1 MCVSDC
7 CSSCVCVLLGK
18 VSVSLC
24 VFVALFRKQR
34 KRNAARQDANLYYI
48 WFVVVVVV
56 AREILSKT
64 RAHESKHTYLVLILI
79 NLLQIF
85 DPEKIVFI
93 SLWIKLHL
101 LFLFLALVLNVD
113 LLFQTLSSICSQT
126 HSRRCFFLLFRF
138 VFFFVLHFQLAF
150 RKLIAFSF
158 VVFVESAG
166 KEKWVH

>member
-7 CSSCVCVLLGK
+7 GCSCVCVLLGK

-56 AREILSKT
+56 ARKIFSKT
-64 RAHESKHTYLVLILI
+64 RAHESKHTLVLILI

-85 DPEKIVFI
+85 DLEKIVFI
-93 SLWIKLHL
+93 SL
-101 LFLFLALVLNVD
+101 
-113 LLFQTLSSICSQT
+113 
-126 HSRRCFFLLFRF
+126 
-138 VFFFVLHFQLAF
+138 
-150 RKLIAFSF
+150 
-158 VVFVESAG
+158 
-166 KEKWVH
+166 

>member
-18 VSVSLC
+18 VIVSLC

-48 WFVVVVVV
+48 WFVVVVV
-56 AREILSKT
+56 ARKIFSKT

-85 DPEKIVFI
+85 DLEKIVFI
-93 SLWIKLHL
+93 SL
-101 LFLFLALVLNVD
+101 
-113 LLFQTLSSICSQT
+113 
-126 HSRRCFFLLFRF
+126 
-138 VFFFVLHFQLAF
+138 
-150 RKLIAFSF
+150 
-158 VVFVESAG
+158 
-166 KEKWVH
+166 